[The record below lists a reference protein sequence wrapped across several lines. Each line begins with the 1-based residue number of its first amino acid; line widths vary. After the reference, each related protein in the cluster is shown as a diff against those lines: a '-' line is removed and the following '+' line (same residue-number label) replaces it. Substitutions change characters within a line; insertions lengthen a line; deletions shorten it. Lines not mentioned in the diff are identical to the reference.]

1 MLPQTHGANHGP
13 KKAHRFF
20 PIVFPIPYHGLGEV
34 CASVGEKKNAVVI
47 RNACVQSIEV
57 QCVNFNHAD
66 VQSMVFFLNF
76 EHEAFLL
83 VQL

>member
-1 MLPQTHGANHGP
+1 MLV
-13 KKAHRFF
+13 R
-20 PIVFPIPYHGLGEV
+20 
-34 CASVGEKKNAVVI
+34 KKNAVVI

-66 VQSMVFFLNF
+66 VQSMVYFFLNF

>member
-1 MLPQTHGANHGP
+1 MGWG
-13 KKAHRFF
+13 R
-20 PIVFPIPYHGLGEV
+20 
-34 CASVGEKKNAVVI
+34 SVRVLVRKIKNAAVI

-66 VQSMVFFLNF
+66 GQSMVFFLNF

>member
-1 MLPQTHGANHGP
+1 MLVR
-13 KKAHRFF
+13 K
-20 PIVFPIPYHGLGEV
+20 I
-34 CASVGEKKNAVVI
+34 KNAAVI

-66 VQSMVFFLNF
+66 GQSMVFFLNF